1 MKSTLIKTAFI
12 IIFFFIG
19 LTAIMAQPGGPG
31 GGPGAG
37 DGTVGSGVEVP
48 INGGAIFMLI
58 AGLVYGIIKLRG
70 NKNKT
75 SLQGTKQLQ

>member
-1 MKSTLIKTAFI
+1 MKSISIKTAFI

-37 DGTVGSGVEVP
+37 DGTVGSGVETP
-48 INGGAIFMLI
+48 LDGGAIFMLI
-58 AGLVYGIIKLRG
+58 ASALYGIKKIKD
-70 NKNKT
+70 KK
-75 SLQGTKQLQ
+75 K